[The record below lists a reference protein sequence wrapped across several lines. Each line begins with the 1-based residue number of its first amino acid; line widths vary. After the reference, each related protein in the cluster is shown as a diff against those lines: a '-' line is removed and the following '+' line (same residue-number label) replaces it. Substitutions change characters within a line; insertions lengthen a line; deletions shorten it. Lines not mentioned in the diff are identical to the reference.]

1 MYIDKMVEMRNFS
14 NDDFLT
20 VREEL
25 DINIAVMV
33 RYLLSL

>member
-1 MYIDKMVEMRNFS
+1 MVEMRNFS
-14 NDDFLT
+14 NEDFFWT

-33 RYLLSL
+33 RYLLFL

>member
-1 MYIDKMVEMRNFS
+1 MVEMRNFS
-14 NDDFLT
+14 NDDILT

-33 RYLLSL
+33 RYLLFL